1 MRSTDISAFPLEI
14 IISSITPY
22 LTKHDLTNCV
32 LINQQWNK
40 IFTPLLWEDIKC
52 VNSVPDGT
60 AWMGDLNKIKW
71 FRRFEKCALETG
83 ALRKNGRWI
92 RKVDAEFCGMVDLLT
107 GTTVGGDGKCYCDGL
122 VELEIGDDRSA
133 DMYMV
138 QDDEY
143 PTSQPQDVHVA
154 SVMRLL
160 QQNQGQLRK
169 LTFLSFLLSINA
181 QDTARMI
188 RAIPSSVEEL
198 SVVKFTTPFLSSIAF
213 PVELEPELSSLKTL
227 AFTLSG
233 FDNLLPILQRSP
245 ALETLV
251 LKKLWYPTTN
261 HVPWH
266 VLASTI
272 HDSCPRLTSLHL
284 VDCPPYS
291 DEEFSAL
298 LGASARGWKT
308 LGFPRRY
315 NEYRYGNNAHEFGPL
330 STEALLKHCATL
342 ENLRIEGCD
351 DLPSWAIQEVLCSAP
366 RLRRLDAISQERWR
380 GRNVQLNAKDII
392 GLRDSKPSLSK
403 DWVCLPLESLKI
415 QITGVPR
422 GASFN
427 STSIQREVYKQLGR
441 LRSLKQLVL
450 GPEVMHPATIYKPL
464 EGASLEGTH
473 PFGVP
478 YDQRPEYRGAGYQ
491 ASCLEM
497 TLESG
502 LGMLEG
508 LKGLRKFEV
517 GGMDVGSGV
526 KEEVWR
532 RENWPLIVVE
542 EGDGEGKCLD
552 NFWTRF
558 GYDDMY

>member
-52 VNSVPDGT
+52 VNSVSDGT

-71 FRRFEKCALETG
+71 FRVFEKCALETG

-107 GTTVGGDGKCYCDGL
+107 GTTVGRDGECYCDGL

-143 PTSQPQDVHVA
+143 PMSQPQNVHVA

-169 LTFLSFLLSINA
+169 LTFLGFLLSINA
-181 QDTARMI
+181 QDTAHMI

-198 SVVKFTTPFLSSIAF
+198 SVVKFTTPFLSSSTF

-251 LKKLWYPTTN
+251 LKNLWYPTTN

-272 HDSCPRLTSLHL
+272 HDSCPLLTSLHL

-315 NEYRYGNNAHEFGPL
+315 DEYGYGNNAHEFGPL

-380 GRNVQLNAKDII
+380 GRNVQLDAKDII

-441 LRSLKQLVL
+441 LTGLKQLVL
-450 GPEVMHPATIYKPL
+450 GHEVVHPATIYKPL
-464 EGASLEGTH
+464 EGASLEGTQ

-502 LGMLEG
+502 LGMLES

-517 GGMDVGSGV
+517 GGMDVGFGV
-526 KEEVWR
+526 KEELSSTGRKSLEV
-532 RENWPLIVVE
+532 
-542 EGDGEGKCLD
+542 C
-552 NFWTRF
+552 
-558 GYDDMY
+558 